1 LRAVN
6 AAVIPVRST
15 TGAKQRLGQRLDQSR
30 REALAL
36 AMLDDMLAALVSSRA
51 LDLPAV
57 VSSDPVLLERAR
69 SRGVLALDERQLQGR
84 ALGLNGAVAWA
95 AEQLE
100 QRGATRLLAIPGDVP
115 LLRSSEIDELFEL
128 DSPRRSVV
136 LVRSGSPGGTNGL
149 LLSPPTVMHP
159 RFEGESLA
167 AHVNACEQER
177 LPCTVLDLAGFALD
191 LDRPEDIETLL
202 DAAQDLQTTRLL
214 RHWFAGD
221 LRNSTAA

>member
-1 LRAVN
+1 MRAVN

-15 TGAKQRLGQRLDQSR
+15 TGAKQRLGQRLDPAR

-36 AMLDDMLAALVSSRA
+36 AMLDDMLAALVGSRA

-69 SRGVLALDERQLQGR
+69 SRDVLALDERQLQGR

-115 LLRSSEIDELFEL
+115 LLRSREIDELLEL
-128 DSPRRSVV
+128 DSPRRSVM

-149 LLSPPTVMHP
+149 LLSPPTVMQP

-167 AHVNACEQER
+167 AHENACQQAG
-177 LPCTVLDLAGFALD
+177 LPCTVLTLSSFALD
-191 LDRPEDIETLL
+191 LDRPEDLETLL
-202 DAAQDLQTTRLL
+202 DAAEDLQTTRLL

>member
-1 LRAVN
+1 MRAVN

-15 TGAKQRLGQRLDQSR
+15 TGAKQRLGQRLDPSR

-36 AMLDDMLAALVSSRA
+36 AMLDDMLAALVGSRA

-128 DSPRRSVV
+128 DSPRRSVL

-149 LLSPPTVMHP
+149 LLSPPTVMQP

-177 LPCTVLDLAGFALD
+177 LPCTVLDLAGELD
-191 LDRPEDIETLL
+191 VGEARENLL
-202 DAAQDLQTTRLL
+202 IGNAQLHL
-214 RHWFAGD
+214 RD
-221 LRNSTAA
+221 T